1 MDRRLFA
8 FKPDFLL
15 KIDEHSVG
23 ICLLQRNADNSEIM
37 NVAVEPDYQGKGLG
51 RALLNHVI
59 NVARKQGET
68 RVLIKTGNSGISQI
82 ALYQQL
88 GFDLVAVNY
97 DYFLKTYP
105 EPIWENGIQC
115 KHQLVF
121 ALRL

>member
-1 MDRRLFA
+1 
-8 FKPDFLL
+8 
-15 KIDEHSVG
+15 
-23 ICLLQRNADNSEIM
+23 M